1 MKDKEYLWQILQLLF
16 LNSYFFPQKMD
27 MNLISDRL
35 STASIKNIWTDQVLY
50 LGDFKMDVIKW

>member
-1 MKDKEYLWQILQLLF
+1 MKDEAYHVANFATFVTKTLTSPLP
-16 LNSYFFPQKMD
+16 PQKKW

-35 STASIKNIWTDQVLY
+35 STASKKYLKY

>member
-1 MKDKEYLWQILQLLF
+1 MKDEAYHVANFATFVTKTLT
-16 LNSYFFPQKMD
+16 SRPPPPPQKKW

-35 STASIKNIWTDQVLY
+35 STASKKYLKY